1 MADPQE
7 VKQEQIVRL
16 APFQEDF
23 LGDIFKTA
31 KDLTGDGTQMPYSA
45 QQLAGLSDA
54 QKQAITQASSG
65 VGAYQDYLTQGG
77 QALGQGIGAVGTG
90 LGAIGN
96 ALGQLPQAQQGY
108 LDQQNAMLQAQ
119 ALGQQGIG
127 QAQAMTAGADYNFNP
142 NSYQEFM
149 DPYMDSVIQQQYQ
162 DIADQGDI
170 QKNQANAQ
178 AVGSGAFG
186 GSRAA
191 LQQSKINENVLDQQA
206 RTGSQLRSQ
215 GFQQAQGLAQQ
226 AASRQAQQQLA
237 QAGQFGQQA
246 GQAGAMGF
254 QGAQGYG
261 QTAAGLGNL
270 AQLTGQLGQSTGALG
285 QTVGQLGMQTAGL
298 GQLGQQMGVQD
309 INTLM
314 GAGALSQ
321 GQAQKSLDI
330 NRAND
335 LARQALPYQQVG
347 FMSDIFRGVP
357 ALQQTY
363 STSTTPGPSTG
374 SQMLGLGIAGLGAVG
389 SAGGFGNM
397 FSGNQVPR
405 R

>member
-1 MADPQE
+1 MAENTSTQT
-7 VKQEQIVRL
+7 QTVRL
-16 APFQEDF
+16 APFQEEF
-23 LGDIFKTA
+23 LADIFASGKA
-31 KDLTGDGTQMPYSA
+31 LTGDGSQMPYSA
-45 QQLAGLSDA
+45 QQLAALSP
-54 QKQAITQASSG
+54 QQQQAITASTQG
-65 VGAYQDYLTQGG
+65 VGAYQPYLQQGS
-77 QALGQGIGAVGTG
+77 AAIGQGIGAVGTG
-90 LGAIGN
+90 LGALGN
-96 ALGQLPQAQQGY
+96 ALGQLPEAQQGY
-108 LDQQNAMLQAQ
+108 RNQQDAMLQAQ
-119 ALGQQGIG
+119 ALGQTGTQ

-142 NSYQEFM
+142 NSYQQFM

-215 GFQQAQGLAQQ
+215 GFQQASGLAQQ
-226 AASRQAQQQLA
+226 AAANQAQQQLA
-237 QAGQFGQQA
+237 QASQFGQQA
-246 GQAGAMGF
+246 GQLGQQGM

-285 QTVGQLGMQTAGL
+285 QTVGQLGQATAGI
-298 GQLGQQMGVQD
+298 GQMGQQMGVQD

-321 GQAQKSLDI
+321 GQTQRGYDVT
-330 NRAND
+330 RANE
-335 LARQALPYQQVG
+335 LAQQALPYQQVG
-347 FMSDIFRGVP
+347 FMSDLFRGVP

-363 STSTTPGPSTG
+363 STSTAPPPSTQ
-374 SQMLGLGIAGLGAVG
+374 SQLMGLGIAGLGAYG
-389 SAGGFGNM
+389 MAN
-397 FSGNQVPR
+397 SGR
-405 R
+405 G